1 MSNVTRA
8 AKIVLADSFKFYLK
22 AHNYHWNV
30 EGMFFQSLHELF
42 SGIYNEVWPQLDI
55 IAEHIRAMDD
65 YAPGSWDRFNRLS
78 TIQDENETGAIPAK
92 IMLQRLY
99 DDNQI
104 VLKNIKEC
112 FDAATAVGNEA
123 LADLMAGRQEAHAK
137 HGWMLRATL
146 KNASIN

>member
-1 MSNVTRA
+1 MEKLVELMKRL
-8 AKIVLADSFKFYLK
+8 LADTFAFRLK
-22 AHNYHWNV
+22 AQYYHWNI
-30 EGMFFQSLHELF
+30 EGPDFMQYHDLF
-42 SGIYNEVWPQLDI
+42 SKLYTEADGNIDD

-65 YAPGSWDRFNRLS
+65 YAPGSWDRYNRLS

-99 DDNQI
+99 DDNQT

-112 FDAATAVGNEA
+112 FDAATAVGNEG

-137 HGWMLRATL
+137 HAWMLRSTL
-146 KNASIN
+146 KSSSLN